1 MRNVTK
7 TLYLIKRGE
16 VWHYY
21 RRVPTALVALVGKFI
36 KKSLGVKDQKSAKRL
51 CNLFNIEVD
60 AKLSA
65 AENALVSIPVSNTKN
80 SPVSIDALT
89 EYLRQH
95 VSGLDDRKAAR
106 LIDDPPNDEAQ
117 RKEMKQVKAS

>member
-1 MRNVTK
+1 MTK

-21 RRVPTALVALVGKFI
+21 RRVPTALVALVGKKFI
-36 KKSLGVKDQKSAKRL
+36 KKSLGVKDQKSAKCL

-60 AKLSA
+60 AKLSS
-65 AENALVSIPVSNTKN
+65 AENALVSIPESNTKN

-95 VSGLDDRKAAR
+95 VSGLDDCKAAR